1 MVKFLIL
8 KEIHSSKFMNLN
20 PASYF
25 TNLLLSLCYVAL
37 IENVLCFY
45 LFSGEEA
52 FCLLC
57 RYFYL
62 FILFID
68 GSTELGDSNLVTT
81 LTVTECAAPFVEQ
94 L

>member
-1 MVKFLIL
+1 MLFR
-8 KEIHSSKFMNLN
+8 
-20 PASYF
+20 
-25 TNLLLSLCYVAL
+25 YVAL